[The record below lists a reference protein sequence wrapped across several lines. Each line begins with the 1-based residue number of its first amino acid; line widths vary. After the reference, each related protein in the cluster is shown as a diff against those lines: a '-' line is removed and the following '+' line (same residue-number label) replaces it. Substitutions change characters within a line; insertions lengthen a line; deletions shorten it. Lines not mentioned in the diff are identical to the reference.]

1 MKTYQDLIA
10 VGDNERSRMEFV
22 ASVVSDHK
30 QSKVYREAV
39 KAERYYLQ
47 ENPTIMQAQKIIYDV
62 LGLAHRDN
70 YAANNKIPSSF
81 FFYFVTQLTQYLLG
95 NGVSFAGDKT
105 KDALGGVKFDL
116 ALQDMATNAQKG
128 GVSFGFWNLDH
139 VDVFSVAEFA
149 PLYDEETS
157 ALKAGV
163 RWWQIDPTK
172 PMRYTLY
179 ELDGYTEYIHRTG
192 EDITILQEKRP
203 YILNVNTS
211 EAAGTEIVG
220 GANYPT
226 FPIVPLYNINK
237 VSALHGK
244 QSTLDAYD
252 LMASALVNNVD
263 DGNLIYWVIRNA
275 GGMDD
280 MDDQRFVD
288 RLKTLHTVH
297 LEGNEEVD
305 AHQIDAPFE
314 ANEAALELLRN
325 QLFDDFMAFDPN
337 TIASGAVTATQI
349 KAAYEK
355 LSAKAAL
362 FERSVTAFVLG
373 VLELAGIEDAPDYT
387 PLMIVNQSE
396 TITTLVQAAE
406 FLSSEYITR
415 KVLDIFGDTD
425 QFADVM
431 EQIADA
437 DLNRFS
443 GDLSGENSEAE

>member
-1 MKTYQDLIA
+1 M
-10 VGDNERSRMEFV
+10 
-22 ASVVSDHK
+22 
-30 QSKVYREAV
+30 
-39 KAERYYLQ
+39 
-47 ENPTIMQAQKIIYDV
+47 
-62 LGLAHRDN
+62 
-70 YAANNKIPSSF
+70 
-81 FFYFVTQLTQYLLG
+81 
-95 NGVSFAGDKT
+95 
-105 KDALGGVKFDL
+105 
-116 ALQDMATNAQKG
+116 
-128 GVSFGFWNLDH
+128 
-139 VDVFSVAEFA
+139 
-149 PLYDEETS
+149 
-157 ALKAGV
+157 
-163 RWWQIDPTK
+163 PTK

-179 ELDGYTEYIHRTG
+179 ELDGYTEYIHRKD

-203 YILNVNTS
+203 YVLNVNTS

-362 FERSVTAFVLG
+362 FERSVTEFVLN

-425 QFADVM
+425 QLSEVM
-431 EQIADA
+431 EQLADA